1 MITYWGLHRMHLK
14 GNVAILSAKWH
25 ILRRRAYVAA
35 TLFER
40 DFPAV
45 DLLAEEF
52 LIMEGYPERAY
63 NTAANWMTKYGNKLD
78 WIFGAWDI
86 PGIYAARAVE
96 QAGFT
101 RDDIF
106 ITGIDG
112 GSQAYSMIRKGTP
125 FAACI
130 SQPFELYA
138 HTIFEAIAEVQ
149 VKGIKPGARG
159 SMVPES
165 GVIYHTPVLTDETNL
180 PEPGQSIHAVFN
192 YYGQNP
198 NDSNAWYNWKEKG
211 GPYMIKK

>member
-1 MITYWGLHRMHLK
+1 
-14 GNVAILSAKWH
+14 
-25 ILRRRAYVAA
+25 LRRRAYVAA

-52 LIMEGYPERAY
+52 LILEGYPERAY

-125 FAACI
+125 FVACI

-138 HTIFEAIAEVQ
+138 HTIFEAINEVQ

-159 SMVPES
+159 SMVPS
-165 GVIYHTPVLTDETNL
+165 SAVIYHTPVLTDETNV

-192 YYGQNP
+192 YYGYDP
-198 NDSNAWYNWKEKG
+198 NDMNAWYNWKEKG
-211 GPYMIKK
+211 GPYMIQK